1 MKKLLFVLLFSFF
14 LNPNTIAQSNYPPKI
29 NSDKTIIFKKT
40 ETVDLK
46 LWVFNPK
53 QATGK
58 DPAIVFFFGGGW
70 HAGTPAQFIEQ
81 AKFLSSRGMVSII
94 ADYRVFSRDKIRAK
108 FCISDAK
115 SAIRWVRKNAKNL
128 GIDENKIVSSG
139 GSAGGHLAAATG
151 TVPYFDEEFEDQS
164 ISSKPN
170 AMILF
175 NPGLI
180 TSSIDGFP
188 INDERLKNTRIRI
201 GDDPIKASP
210 YHYINKNTVPTIIF
224 HGLNDKTI
232 PYQTVELY
240 DKKMKELGNISE
252 LHLYEG
258 EDHGFFN
265 YGRNSNIAF
274 DDTMDKTYRF
284 LKKIK
289 FLE

>member
-1 MKKLLFVLLFSFF
+1 MKKLLFALLFSFF
-14 LNPNTIAQSNYPPKI
+14 LNHNTIAQSNYPPKI
-29 NSDKTIIFKKT
+29 NSDKTIIYKKT

-46 LWVFNPK
+46 LWIFNPK

-70 HAGTPAQFIEQ
+70 QAGTPAQFIEQ

-94 ADYRVFSRDKIRAK
+94 ADYRVCSRDKIRAK

-170 AMILF
+170 AMVLF

-180 TSSIDGFP
+180 TSSVNGFT

-210 YHYINKNTVPTIIF
+210 YHYINKNTVPTITF

-274 DDTMDKTYRF
+274 DDTMEKTYRF